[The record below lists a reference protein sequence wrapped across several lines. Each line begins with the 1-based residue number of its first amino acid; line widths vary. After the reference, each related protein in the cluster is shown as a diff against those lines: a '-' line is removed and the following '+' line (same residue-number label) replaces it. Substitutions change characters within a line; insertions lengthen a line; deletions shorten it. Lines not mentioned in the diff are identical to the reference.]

1 MRNLLL
7 ASTMLAAGLLPGVAM
22 AQQGNGLEEVTVTAQ
37 RTTQDFQ
44 KAGLAMDTVSAD
56 QLVEH
61 GISTAAG
68 LQSLVPSLTV
78 QENGGPSNIYFVRGV
93 GNFTVNGYSDPA
105 IAFNY
110 DDVYLGRPTSTAGMF
125 YDLQRVEVLKGP
137 QGTLYGRNATGGA
150 INVLPNLPKLGEFSG
165 NVTAS
170 YGNYNAATVEGAV
183 NIPLGDK
190 VALRASGNIVN
201 RDGYLSDGTSDEVN
215 QAGRLQLL
223 ADLTPDLTVRVAADY
238 SHTGGKG
245 PGSSYAGN
253 FAFNPFAGGYT
264 FVPSGLSHGTGLF
277 SPASQAYRQTLYA
290 GLPGR
295 TLTPLQTGI
304 YENNDY
310 YGTEGHIEWRTS
322 AGTLTVI
329 PAWRH
334 AKLDNIFAVPAF
346 YGYSQEADDQT
357 SLEARWSGERISI
370 FDYLIGAYYF
380 DKSVDGNYTF
390 AQQALNAYQTF
401 KADTTSYALFGR
413 VTANITDDFRLIGG
427 LRWTKDDKRFNGV
440 ANVLI
445 DQCTVTV
452 RGFPSC
458 PTVPLLPLT
467 DLPDQLPLP
476 FVVPPPGQARPVG
489 ATGAILI
496 NAPTPVNTTL
506 GKYYDTYHLG
516 AEYDVAPRSL
526 LYLSYDT
533 GYRSGGF
540 ALSAGHETFQ
550 PEYIDAYT
558 LGMKNRFFDNRLQL
572 NIEAFLWKYRNL
584 QVNHTGIDANGNQGQ
599 FTDNVGKSTNQGVE
613 ISAQAL
619 ATENTLLTADVQYLD
634 ASYDSFVYNQPNIGL
649 PPITGC
655 PYSPNAG
662 NPGLYDINCSGK
674 PSYLSPK
681 WTINLGVQ
689 QIFPIGDYQLVAEA
703 DTQYKSSR
711 YVGFEYLSYEHVNAN
726 WQSNAQLILQDAD
739 ARWSVAAYVRNI
751 EDERTVQSAVFYNV
765 GSTGTVVTSAPRTY
779 GVRVN
784 WKF

>member
-7 ASTMLAAGLLPGVAM
+7 ASTILAASLLPKLAL
-22 AQQGNGLEEVTVTAQ
+22 AQQSNGLEEVVVTAQ
-37 RTTQDFQ
+37 RTSQDFQ
-44 KAGLAMDTVSAD
+44 KAGLAMDAVSAD

-78 QENGGPSNIYFVRGV
+78 QENGGPSTIFFMRGV

-150 INVLPNLPKLGEFSG
+150 INVLPKIPELGVFSG
-165 NVTAS
+165 YVTAG
-170 YGNYNAATVEGAV
+170 YGNYNAVDVQSAV

-190 VALRASGNIVN
+190 LALRAAGNIVHH
-201 RDGYLSDGTSDEVN
+201 DGYLSDGSSDEDS
-215 QAGRLQLL
+215 QAGRVQIL
-223 ADLTPDLTVRVAADY
+223 AAMTPDLTVRIAADY

-253 FAFNPFAGGYT
+253 FAFNPSTGGYT
-264 FVPSGLSHGTGLF
+264 FIPSKLGRETGLL

-295 TLTPLQTGI
+295 ALTPLETGI
-304 YENNDY
+304 YEDNDY
-310 YGTEGHIEWRTS
+310 YGTEGHIAWRNS
-322 AGTLTVI
+322 LGTLTVI

-334 AKLDNIFAVPAF
+334 AKLDNVFAVPAF
-346 YGYSQEADDQT
+346 YGYSQEDDDQT
-357 SLEARWSGERISI
+357 SFEARFAGNRISI
-370 FDYLIGAYYF
+370 FDYLLGAYYF
-380 DKSVDGNYTF
+380 HETVDGNYTF

-401 KADTTSYALFGR
+401 GSDTTSYALFGR
-413 VTANITDDFRLIGG
+413 VTANITDNFRLIGG
-427 LRWTKDDKRFNGV
+427 LRWTDDQKRFDGV

-452 RGFPSC
+452 GGFPSC

-467 DLPDQLPLP
+467 DSPDQLPAP
-476 FVVPPPGQARPVG
+476 FIVPPPGQARPVG

-496 NAPTPVNTTL
+496 NAPTPVNTSL

-516 AEYDVAPRSL
+516 AEYDVAPHSL
-526 LYLSYDT
+526 LYISYDT

-558 LGMKNRFFDNRLQL
+558 VGMKNRFFNNRLQL
-572 NIEAFLWKYRNL
+572 NVEAFVWKYRNL

-613 ISAQAL
+613 VSAKAL
-619 ATENTLLTADVQYLD
+619 ATENTLLTADIQYLD
-634 ASYDSFVYNQPNIGL
+634 ASYDSFVYNQPSTGL
-649 PPITGC
+649 PPVTGC
-655 PYSPNAG
+655 PHTIDPA

-681 WTINLGVQ
+681 WTINLGAQ
-689 QIFPIGDYQLVAEA
+689 QIFPLGNYQLIAEA

-711 YVGFEYLSYEHVNAN
+711 YVGFEYLSYEHVDPS
-726 WQSNAQLILQDAD
+726 WTSNAQLILQGSQD
-739 ARWSVAAYVRNI
+739 RWSVAAYVRNI
-751 EDERTVQSAVFYNV
+751 ENKRVVQSAVFYNIA
-765 GSTGTVVTSAPRTY
+765 STGTVVTSAPRTY